1 MLIDDAIQLP
11 DTFVFEACEPGV
23 FVMQYVL
30 CITWQ
35 LVDAILD
42 DEGLLE
48 LISEK
53 MSQWPMRPYDVGIS
67 EGTLGNG

>member
-1 MLIDDAIQLP
+1 MLIDDAIQLSE
-11 DTFVFEACEPGV
+11 TFVIEAWEPSV

-48 LISEK
+48 LTSEK

-67 EGTLGNG
+67 EGTLGNN

>member
-1 MLIDDAIQLP
+1 MLIDDAIQLS
-11 DTFVFEACEPGV
+11 DRFVSEACEAGV

-48 LISEK
+48 LTSEK
-53 MSQWPMRPYDVGIS
+53 MSQWPMRPYNVRIS
-67 EGTLGNG
+67 EGTLGNN